1 MPNTPGTVRVETT
14 VDTREGAERLAD
26 SAVGRRLAACAQ
38 VGGPVTSHYRWEGEV
53 HRDQEWTVVFKTALD
68 RLDDLTAHLVAE
80 HPYDVPEV
88 VAVPVAGGNPAYLAW
103 VRDETR
109 GAPGADGGERGG
121 AG

>member
-1 MPNTPGTVRVETT
+1 MPDTPGTVRVEITA
-14 VDTREGAERLAD
+14 DSRENADRLAE

-53 HRDQEWTVVFKTALD
+53 HRDQEWTVVFKTAED
-68 RLDDLTAHLVAE
+68 RLEDLTAHIVRE

-88 VAVPVAGGNPAYLAW
+88 VAVPVVGGHPSYLAW

-109 GAPGADGGERGG
+109 PDADGERGA

>member
-1 MPNTPGTVRVETT
+1 MPNTPGTVRVEIT
-14 VDTREGAERLAD
+14 VDTREGADRLAE
-26 SAVGRRLAACAQ
+26 SAVGHRLAACAQ

-53 HRDQEWTVVFKTALD
+53 HRDQEWTVVFKTTDD
-68 RLDDLTAHLVAE
+68 RLDDLTAHIVRE

-88 VAVPVAGGNPAYLAW
+88 VAVPVVGGNPSYLAW

-109 GAPGADGGERGG
+109 DAPEAGGGERGA

>member
-1 MPNTPGTVRVETT
+1 MPNTPGAVRVEIT
-14 VDTREGAERLAD
+14 VDTRENADRLAE

-53 HRDQEWTVVFKTALD
+53 HRDQEWTVVFKTAQD
-68 RLDDLTAHLVAE
+68 RLDELTAHIVRE

-88 VAVPVAGGNPAYLAW
+88 VAVPVVGGEPAYLAW
-103 VRDETR
+103 VIDETR
-109 GAPGADGGERGG
+109 PDADGERGA